1 MKMKFLASG
10 YLLTASAILLAAQAP
25 APTTPPASA
34 PPQGP
39 LHRQYHEGEK
49 LAYRMTGVNED
60 WHYTIEATGQVKRD
74 SSGAFFEEY
83 QWSDLKS
90 AGQPTPLS
98 PQTADF
104 RQRLSLDPNQNPS
117 MPDLSK
123 VDPKIIGPITDFM
136 TFYADLWI
144 AIKTGQLKGP
154 GDHFYMPYGVPSSW
168 ADGTYVR
175 LGQSSI
181 DFDMTWKST
190 DSTGH
195 TAELEIRHV
204 PPTKSMVTLPAAWMQ
219 APVGDK
225 PNNWVSVQKGQ
236 DGKLQASVGE
246 ETFDVHLTVSL
257 ADGKILAGTMDNVVK
272 TVQRTCDD
280 DALTHC
286 TDPAPH
292 EIHRK
297 IEIEL
302 VR

>member
-1 MKMKFLASG
+1 MNRKSIPAAVFLLAG
-10 YLLTASAILLAAQAP
+10 TALLAAQSP
-25 APTTPPASA
+25 APTPA
-34 PPQGP
+34 PPQSP

-49 LAYRMTGVNED
+49 LTYFMTGVNED
-60 WHYTIEATGQVKRD
+60 WHYTIEANGVVKRD
-74 SSGAFFEEY
+74 PSGAYFEED

-104 RQRLSLDPNQNPS
+104 RQRVTLDPDQNPS

-144 AIKTGQLKGP
+144 AIKTGQLRKP

-190 DSTGH
+190 DPAGR

-204 PPTKSMVTLPAAWMQ
+204 PPAKSMVTLPAAWMQ

-225 PNNWVSVQKGQ
+225 PNNWVTVQKGQ

-246 ETFDVHLTVSL
+246 ETFDVHLTVNL
-257 ADGKILAGTMDNVVK
+257 ADGKILAGSMDNVVK
-272 TVQRTCDD
+272 TIQRTCDD

>member
-1 MKMKFLASG
+1 MKLNTLSTLLILAVAAPA
-10 YLLTASAILLAAQAP
+10 LLNAQAP
-25 APTTPPASA
+25 APVPAPLQS
-34 PPQGP
+34 P

-49 LAYRMTGVNED
+49 LAYRMTGVNDD
-60 WHYTIEATGQVKRD
+60 WHYTIEANGVVKLD
-74 SSGAFFEEY
+74 PSGAFFEEY

-98 PQTADF
+98 PQTADL
-104 RQRLSLDPNQNPS
+104 RQRLTLDPNQNPS

-144 AIKTGQLKGP
+144 AIKTGQLKAA

-190 DSTGH
+190 DAAAH

-204 PPTKSMVTLPAAWMQ
+204 PPSKSMVTLPAPWMQ
-219 APVGDK
+219 TQVGDK
-225 PNNWVSVQKGQ
+225 PSNWVTVQKGR

-246 ETFDVHLTVSL
+246 ETFDVLLTVSL